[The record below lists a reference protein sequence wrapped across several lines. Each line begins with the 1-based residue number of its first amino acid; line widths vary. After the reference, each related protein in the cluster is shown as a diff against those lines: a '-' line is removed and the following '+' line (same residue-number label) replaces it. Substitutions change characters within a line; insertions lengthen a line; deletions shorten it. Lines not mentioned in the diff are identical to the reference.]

1 MPDLTPAQVGER
13 LQSAGPG
20 ALVYLLGAGG
30 CGMSGLGHLLM
41 DQGYRV
47 AGSDLVCN
55 EEVQQLRRRGAR
67 VFTGHA
73 SGQITATRPLLL
85 VYSSAVRPDNAE
97 RVAAQRENIPAVR
110 RAVLLAA
117 LLGQQRGIC
126 VAGMH
131 GKTTTTAMLAYAL
144 DQLHVKSSYA
154 IGAQVPQLT
163 PQARFDREAE
173 WFVIEADESDGTLL
187 QFHPEHSIVLNVDEE
202 HLDYYVNLKAV
213 CGTFRK
219 FVDQTRQLVVYCADD
234 ARLKEMLAGRPLS
247 VSYGWQANA
256 DYRVVWPDG
265 AAGAASLAGPAAVF
279 EIWQGDVSLGQFTLR
294 LLGEK
299 NISNATAVIALL
311 HRLGYDARAIARALE
326 SFRGARRRQ
335 QVLYSDENHCLVD
348 DYGHHPREIAATLRA
363 MKQMGR
369 RRLLVAFQPHRYSRT
384 KHLLPDFATCFRE
397 ADRLWV
403 TDVYAAS
410 ETPIPGVNGVA
421 LAAAIHAQ
429 GQEVAYCPN
438 LESLQT
444 SVAAALQPGDA
455 VLFLGA
461 GDITHAAH
469 QMAEELKERQKGR
482 RARRAHSTMKTRPLA
497 SLDKGFWQ
505 PLAGQLAPQ
514 TGWRCGEL
522 LARHTTLRI
531 GGRAEFWVEPVSEE
545 DLARVLRFC
554 LEHQVAFHV
563 VGRGSNLLVRD
574 GGIRGAVACLSHPFF
589 GRVEVAE
596 GRVFCGA
603 GASLKSVVR
612 EAQQQGLS
620 GLEFLEGIPGSVGGA
635 LRMNA
640 GAQGV
645 GLFEVLE
652 RVRFMAADGQAQEIE
667 AHRIPVGYRSCP
679 WFENRVALGAWLRA
693 EPGVKSAIERTMS
706 EYRER
711 RWRSQPAEPN
721 AGCIFKNPDAIPA
734 GQLIDELG
742 LKGTKVGGAMISRVH
757 ANFIVNQGQA
767 SAQDVLHLIELIRER
782 ARTDRG
788 ICLETE
794 VEILGDNTAMET
806 PQKVNRAV

>member
-1 MPDLTPAQVGER
+1 MHDLNPAQVRER

-30 CGMSGLGHLLM
+30 CGMSGLGHILL

-67 VFTGHA
+67 IFTGHA
-73 SGQITATRPLLL
+73 SGQITATRPLQLG
-85 VYSSAVRPDNAE
+85 YTSAVRPDNAE
-97 RVAAQRENIPAVR
+97 LVAAQRENIPAVR

-117 LLGQQRGIC
+117 LQGQQRGIC

-131 GKTTTTAMLAYAL
+131 GKTTTTALLAYGL

-163 PQARFDREAE
+163 PHARFDPEAE
-173 WFVIEADESDGTLL
+173 WFAIEADESDGTLL
-187 QFHPEHSIVLNVDEE
+187 QFYPEHSIVLNVDEE
-202 HLDYYVNLKAV
+202 HLDYYVNFKAV

-219 FVDQTRQLVVYCADD
+219 FVDQTRQFVVYCADD
-234 ARLKEMLAGRPLS
+234 ARLKEMLAWRPLS
-247 VSYGWQANA
+247 VSYGWQATA
-256 DYRVVWPDG
+256 DYRLVLPVGRTG
-265 AAGAASLAGPAAVF
+265 AAGLGGPASVF
-279 EIWQGDVSLGQFTLR
+279 EIWQGDHLLGPFTLQ

-299 NISNATAVIALL
+299 NISNAAAVIALL
-311 HRLGYDARAIARALE
+311 HRLGYDPRAIARALE
-326 SFRGARRRQ
+326 SFRGAARRQ
-335 QVLYSDENHCLVD
+335 QVLYADKHYCVVD

-363 MKQMGR
+363 LKQMGG
-369 RRLLVAFQPHRYSRT
+369 RRLVVAFQPHRYSRT
-384 KHLLPDFATCFRE
+384 QHLLPDFATCFRE

-421 LAAAIHAQ
+421 LAAAIRAQ
-429 GQEVAYCPN
+429 GQKVEYCPN

-444 SVAAALQPGDA
+444 SVTAGMQSGDV
-455 VLFLGA
+455 VLFFGA
-461 GDITHAAH
+461 GDITHVAH
-469 QMAEELKERQKGR
+469 QMAEELLETQKGR
-482 RARRAHSTMKTRPLA
+482 CARRASGSMKTLSAEPLNQE
-497 SLDKGFWQ
+497 SWQ
-505 PLAGQLAPQ
+505 QLAGQLAPQ
-514 TGWRCGEL
+514 TVWRFGEL
-522 LARHTTLRI
+522 LSRHTMLRV
-531 GGRAEFWVEPVSEE
+531 GGRADLWVEPVSEE

-554 LEHQVAFHV
+554 LAHQVAFHV

-574 GGIRGAVACLSHPFF
+574 GGIRGAVARLTHPVF
-589 GRVEVAE
+589 GRIEVAE
-596 GRVFCGA
+596 GRIFCGA
-603 GASLKSVVR
+603 GASLSSVVM
-612 EAQQQGLS
+612 ETQQQGLS

-645 GLFEVLE
+645 GLFEALE
-652 RVRFMAADGQAQEIE
+652 RVRFMEADGQVQEID

-679 WFENRVALGAWLRA
+679 WFENRVALGAVLRVQ
-693 EPGVKSAIERTMS
+693 PGVKSAIERTMK

-711 RWRSQPAEPN
+711 RWRSQPTEPN
-721 AGCIFKNPDAIPA
+721 AGCIFKNPDTIPA
-734 GQLIDELG
+734 GKLIDELG
-742 LKGTKVGGAMISRVH
+742 LKGTKVGGAMISEVH
-757 ANFIVNQGQA
+757 ANFIVNHDHA
-767 SAQDVLHLIELIRER
+767 SAQDVLHLIDLVRER
-782 ARTDRG
+782 ARADRG

-806 PQKVNRAV
+806 PEKVKRAV